1 MLAKV
6 IGLTGG
12 IGSGKSTI
20 ANLFIQK
27 KIPVYNS
34 DIEAKKIMQLPKTIL
49 SIQNKFGKSIIKNN
63 QIDTKELATM
73 AFSNPDKLKV
83 LNQIIHPLVK
93 NDFEKWLQ
101 LQQSKFVIKESAILF
116 EAGIDKNCDA
126 IITVTAPKEVRIE
139 RVISRDNS
147 TRKEVL
153 NRIKNQW
160 TEDRKVAKSDFVI
173 QNIVFLDTKKQFLK
187 IFESLNS
194 MF

>member
-73 AFSNPDKLKV
+73 VFSNPDKLKV

-116 EAGIDKNCDA
+116 ETGIDKNCDA

>member
-73 AFSNPDKLKV
+73 VFSNPDKLKV

>member
-73 AFSNPDKLKV
+73 VFSNPDKLKV

-147 TRKEVL
+147 TREEVL

>member
-147 TRKEVL
+147 TREEVL